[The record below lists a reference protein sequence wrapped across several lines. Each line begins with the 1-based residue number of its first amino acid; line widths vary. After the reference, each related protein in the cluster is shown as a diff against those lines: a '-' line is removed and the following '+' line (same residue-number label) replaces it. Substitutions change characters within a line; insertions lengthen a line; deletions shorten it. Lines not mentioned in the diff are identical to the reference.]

1 MLRIKLSAGK
11 SGKGDKAEDAKAND
25 PKAGAD
31 IGKIVNVMSNDTNRV
46 RPPFQM
52 STCILK
58 PKCLIAVSS
67 SNQLA
72 PTLHRYAEP
81 GWVIIY

>member
-1 MLRIKLSAGK
+1 MSPIKLSAGK
-11 SGKGDKAEDAKAND
+11 AGKGDKAEDAKAND

-52 STCILK
+52 STCVLK
-58 PKCLIAVSS
+58 TEMLDSCL
-67 SNQLA
+67 
-72 PTLHRYAEP
+72 E
-81 GWVIIY
+81 